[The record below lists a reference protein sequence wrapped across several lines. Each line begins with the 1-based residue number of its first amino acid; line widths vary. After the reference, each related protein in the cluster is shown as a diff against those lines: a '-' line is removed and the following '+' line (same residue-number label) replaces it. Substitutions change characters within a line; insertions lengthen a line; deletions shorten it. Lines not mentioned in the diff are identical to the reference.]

1 MNRLRRGRVA
11 DAIREAELG
20 TTGHIAVRI
29 VPDRDVDALARAK
42 EEFERAGLHGAEHRN
57 ASLILIAPRAHS
69 YAVLGDKA
77 LHERVGDAFW
87 QQVVD
92 EMRPELARNHLD
104 TAVLHAIHRVGAEL
118 RRHFPT
124 AAP

>member
-11 DAIREAELG
+11 GAIRAAEAG

-29 VPDRDVDALARAK
+29 VPDRDVDAFARAK
-42 EEFERAGLHGAEHRN
+42 QEFEAAGLHGAEHRN
-57 ASLILIAPRAHS
+57 AALILVAPRARQ
-69 YAVLGDKA
+69 YAVLGDRA

-92 EMRPELARNHLD
+92 EMRPELARD
-104 TAVLHAIHRVGAEL
+104 RIDVAVLHAIARVSAEL
-118 RRHFPT
+118 RRHFPAGT
-124 AAP
+124 P

>member
-11 DAIREAELG
+11 GAIREAEAG

-29 VPDRDVDALARAK
+29 VPDRDVDAFARAK
-42 EEFERAGLHGAEHRN
+42 EEFESAGLHAAEHRN
-57 ASLILIAPRAHS
+57 AALILVAPRARR

-77 LHERVGDAFW
+77 LHERVGVAFW

-92 EMRPELARNHLD
+92 EMRPELARNHVD
-104 TAVLHAIHRVGAEL
+104 TAVLHAIHRVGVEL
-118 RRHFPT
+118 HRHFPK
-124 AAP
+124 AAS